1 MRNLCFNVALAP
13 YRIDYYN
20 YLVDYCDFDIYFQ
33 LKWFKGQLFKT
44 DKLEKECTFTPKYL
58 RTKKVFGNRLM
69 TLGVK
74 QIIQKSNPKY
84 VIVPEF
90 SFLTIQI
97 ILIKIIYRYH
107 FKIISQCDDSYTMLV
122 DKGFSRLHN
131 ISRKLCMKYMHNIIL
146 VDTKALKWYKEKYQK
161 GIWMPIIL
169 DEKKFNINQLNEI
182 KSLSKKYINE
192 YNLHEIKTLLF
203 VGRLIKVKNIHRLIE
218 ACSILTF
225 KYKLIIIGEGELK
238 IELQNF
244 ANQKN
249 VNVSFLGQQNGNSL
263 YAWYYTADVFILPS
277 IIEPFGAVTN
287 EALLFGCNCCISQ
300 VAGSSCLINE
310 NENGFLIDPISIND
324 MVNKITQAAFLP
336 KNQHRVSKMKY
347 SFTDLMKNLK
357 SEFI

>member
-1 MRNLCFNVALAP
+1 M
-13 YRIDYYN
+13 
-20 YLVDYCDFDIYFQ
+20 
-33 LKWFKGQLFKT
+33 
-44 DKLEKECTFTPKYL
+44 
-58 RTKKVFGNRLM
+58 
-69 TLGVK
+69 
-74 QIIQKSNPKY
+74 
-84 VIVPEF
+84 
-90 SFLTIQI
+90 
-97 ILIKIIYRYH
+97 
-107 FKIISQCDDSYTMLV
+107 
-122 DKGFSRLHN
+122 
-131 ISRKLCMKYMHNIIL
+131 
-146 VDTKALKWYKEKYQK
+146 
-161 GIWMPIIL
+161 
-169 DEKKFNINQLNEI
+169 
-182 KSLSKKYINE
+182 
-192 YNLHEIKTLLF
+192 
-203 VGRLIKVKNIHRLIE
+203 
-218 ACSILTF
+218 TF

-277 IIEPFGAVTN
+277 IIEAFGAVTN